1 LLLPD
6 VICSFKVA
14 PATESHNTVFT
25 VFLAGELGRIVVVG
39 EFMRADIYID
49 KTQGGSVEI
58 SVVRDGLSSG
68 VDRRYDTVEKA
79 RSVLVKFGLDPIL
92 IDHHLR
98 SLTRVPPSFL
108 LRFPAAEIADDI
120 LRSLGFRAA
129 AFHAG

>member
-1 LLLPD
+1 L
-6 VICSFKVA
+6 
-14 PATESHNTVFT
+14 E
-25 VFLAGELGRIVVVG
+25 RIVVVG
-39 EFMRADIYID
+39 DFMRADIYID

-68 VDRRYDTVEKA
+68 VARRYETVEKA